1 VNDFGTLTMVRVH
14 VSTVHLHSPSPSGS
28 HRLGLTATKIS
39 LRRSKLYHSE
49 NFPPRTRNKPQ
60 LQQAF
65 SMLPQHRQVSGESAA
80 SHDTELSEIAG
91 VVRRLED
98 VLREEDELQESE
110 EDEEGEENEESEG
123 EEDDDSDSDSD
134 DNDDNDDVYSAP
146 DADSIASLHDG
157 LSVNSQITTISSFA
171 ERMQKAKL
179 VPNAPFQVIGRG
191 SAGTVFEIPGTEF
204 VLKKGSVKESIW
216 ADSQLTNTA
225 CTAVMEC
232 KSALEF
238 HFQDLSVP
246 RVPRV
251 QDWVKDEDLGV
262 WWEQNGQRFV
272 NVEKDIDDTKIGHI
286 FCVQRILPLP
296 QRTREGLIRGYF
308 PPDKIDQALHDPR
321 NKSCLVRPYLGQRRD
336 DRTIFRPQ
344 LSLENYP
351 LYLDQM
357 LEIKVDVDH
366 YACEMAIG
374 LAVVH
379 WRAQIDGM
387 DMEFVIGSSTGESEL
402 PSVMMKWYAQSPLT
416 AATGDFRRRSI
427 HLWILD
433 FDKANQINFRDNW
446 RASRDKMVTA
456 VTANDPYYPNPVKSG
471 QQERAIW
478 KIFES
483 TYIKAAK
490 VIINI
495 DYRLSPQEKHAAE
508 KFPKEFI
515 KAWTKRAQKQLDEE
529 EGGFVEFG

>member
-1 VNDFGTLTMVRVH
+1 M
-14 VSTVHLHSPSPSGS
+14 
-28 HRLGLTATKIS
+28 
-39 LRRSKLYHSE
+39 
-49 NFPPRTRNKPQ
+49 
-60 LQQAF
+60 
-65 SMLPQHRQVSGESAA
+65 
-80 SHDTELSEIAG
+80 SHDTELSEAAG
-91 VVRRLED
+91 MARRLED
-98 VLREEDELQESE
+98 ALREEDELQESE
-110 EDEEGEENEESEG
+110 DGEESGESEG
-123 EEDDDSDSDSD
+123 EEDDDSDSD
-134 DNDDNDDVYSAP
+134 DNEDDVYSVP
-146 DADSIASLHDG
+146 DADSIASLYDG
-157 LSVNSQITTISSFA
+157 LSIHSQITTASSFA

-179 VPNAPFQVIGRG
+179 VPNSPFEVIGRG
-191 SAGTVFEIPGTEF
+191 SAGTVYEIPGTEF

-232 KSALEF
+232 KSALEYYF
-238 HFQDLSVP
+238 HDLSVP

-272 NVEKDIDDTKIGHI
+272 NVEKDIDDTKKGHI

-296 QRTREGLIRGYF
+296 QRTREGLIRSYF
-308 PPDKIDQALHDPR
+308 PPSKIDEALHDPR

-336 DRTIFRPQ
+336 ERTISRPP

-357 LEIKVDVDH
+357 LDIKVDVNH

-402 PSVMMKWYAQSPLT
+402 PSVMMKWHAQSPLT

-433 FDKANQINFRDNW
+433 FDKANQINFRDDW
-446 RASRDKMVTA
+446 SASRDQMVTA
-456 VTANDPYYPNPVKSG
+456 VTGNDPYYPNPVKSG

-478 KIFES
+478 NTFENA
-483 TYIKAAK
+483 YVKAAK
-490 VIINI
+490 IIINI
-495 DYRLSPQEKHAAE
+495 DYRLNPQEKHAAE
-508 KFPKEFI
+508 KLPKEFI
-515 KAWTKRAQKQLDEE
+515 KAWKERAQKQLDAE
-529 EGGFVEFG
+529 EGAFVMFG